1 MQLSINVGAKEV
13 SEKLKSTY
21 NSKIKQKK
29 AGVYYVRSTWYQS
42 VKINLK
48 PLSEQN
54 TSVSISVAYTNRLQE
69 ALVVAVLLVLFLPY
83 IIALPLLFGLAIM
96 PHIITKPLVQEV
108 VSLIVSSEGITNNPT
123 NV

>member
-21 NSKIKQKK
+21 DSKIKQKK

-54 TSVSISVAYTNRLQE
+54 TSVSVSVAYTNRLQE
-69 ALVVAVLLVLFLPY
+69 ALVVATLLLLMLPL
-83 IIALPLLFGLAIM
+83 IIGLPLLIGLTIM

-108 VSLIVSSEGITNNPT
+108 VSSIASSEGISDNPT
-123 NV
+123 NL